1 MNSAPIQ
8 IALSVLALCNLGCF
22 IAYYIDKSR
31 ARRDRDRISEARL
44 LQLSFIGPLGSIP
57 GIWGLRHKTRKVSY
71 MVKYGIVMALSL
83 AGHLLVGYFT
93 FFRP

>member
-1 MNSAPIQ
+1 MNPTPIQ
-8 IALSVLALCNLGCF
+8 IALAVLALCNLACF

-44 LQLSFIGPLGSIP
+44 LQFSFIGPLGSLP
-57 GIWGLRHKTRKVSY
+57 GIWGLRHKNRKASY
-71 MVKYGIVMALSL
+71 LVKYGIAMALSL

>member
-8 IALSVLALCNLGCF
+8 IALAVLALCNLACF

-31 ARRDRDRISEARL
+31 AGRDRERISEARL

-57 GIWGLRHKTRKVSY
+57 GIWGLRHKNRKGSY
-71 MVKYGIVMALSL
+71 LMKYGIVMALSL
-83 AGHLLVGYFT
+83 AGHLLIGYFT
-93 FFRP
+93 VFRP